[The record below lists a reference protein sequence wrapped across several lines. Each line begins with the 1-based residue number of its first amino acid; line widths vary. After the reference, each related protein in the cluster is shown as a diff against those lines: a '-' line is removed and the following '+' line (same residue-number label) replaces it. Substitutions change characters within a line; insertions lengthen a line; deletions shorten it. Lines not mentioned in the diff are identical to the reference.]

1 MKTSLWVLTLVCS
14 GYFLNACGGGNT
26 THIIVANHLVVSA
39 PVSGTAGTSLSFT
52 VTAMD
57 VSNNVVTTYTG
68 PVRFTSSDAQ
78 ATLPGAASLMN
89 GTGSFS
95 AILKTTGG
103 ETITAIDT
111 GNPLLMG
118 ASNTISVNAA
128 AATHFS
134 LSGQNSAIVGAPYS
148 VTVDAFDA
156 FGNVATGYNG
166 TIHFTSSD
174 PQAIL
179 PGNST
184 LTNGSGTFSVTL
196 KTAASETITAT
207 DTVTSS
213 ITGTSSPIIVSTTP
227 PPVISTSPA
236 PPVGVVNVAYDFTFT
251 LASGGQAPF
260 TWSETGALPPG
271 LTFNNSTGE
280 LSGTPAMTS
289 TPTFPITLQ
298 VRDSL
303 GQESAPQGF
312 TIQITLHGFSTTGSM
327 GTARSGH
334 TATVLNS
341 GKVLVVGGEG
351 LASSEM
357 FDPAS
362 GMFTAGKNLGTPRAR
377 QTATLLKSG
386 KVLIAGG
393 MQVINQATQT
403 LASAELFDPTTGT
416 FTPTNGDL
424 MEARS
429 YHTATLLDDGRVL
442 LTGGVGNSGVFVMT
456 AELFDPTTETFSLT
470 GNMEVAR
477 AGHTATL
484 LNNKKVLVAGG
495 GNGNGDFATA
505 EIFDP
510 STGSFAP
517 TAGSMETARGN
528 HTATL
533 LNDGTVLLA
542 GGSSDASA
550 ELFDPNTATFMP
562 AAGNMETLRENHTA
576 TLLNDGTVLI
586 AGGDLCCISVRGR
599 PVPSSIATAELYA
612 PASKTFSPTG
622 SLQKSR
628 FFHTASLLND
638 GTVLVTGGVFQL
650 VRFGQIDSMVLSTAE
665 LYH

>member
-1 MKTSLWVLTLVCS
+1 
-14 GYFLNACGGGNT
+14 
-26 THIIVANHLVVSA
+26 VANHLVISA
-39 PVSGTAGTSLSFT
+39 PASGTAGTSFSFT

-57 VSNNVVTTYTG
+57 VSNKVVTTYTG
-68 PVRFTSSDAQ
+68 PVSFASSDVQ
-78 ATLPGAASLMN
+78 ATLPAASSLMN
-89 GTGSFS
+89 GTGTFS
-95 AILKTTGG
+95 ATLRAAGG

-118 ASNTISVNAA
+118 ASTISVSAG
-128 AATHFS
+128 AATHLS
-134 LSGQNSAIVGAPYS
+134 LSGQNSALVGAPYS
-148 VTVDAFDA
+148 VAVDALDA
-156 FGNVATGYNG
+156 FANVAASYNG

-174 PQAIL
+174 PQAVL

-184 LTNGSGTFSVTL
+184 LTNGSGTFNVTL
-196 KTAASETITAT
+196 KTTASETITAT

-213 ITGTSSPIIVSTTP
+213 ITGTSSSIIVSTTG

-236 PPVGVVNVAYDFTFT
+236 PPVGAENLAYDFTFT

-280 LSGTPAMTS
+280 LSGTPAITT
-289 TPTFPITLQ
+289 TPSFPIVLQ

-303 GQESAPQGF
+303 GQESVPQDF
-312 TIQITLHGFSTTGSM
+312 TIQIALHGFSATGSM
-327 GTARSGH
+327 GTARSEH
-334 TATVLNS
+334 TATVLSS
-341 GKVLVVGGEG
+341 GKVLVVGGAG

-362 GMFTAGKNLGTPRAR
+362 GAFTTGNNMGTSRAR
-377 QTATLLKSG
+377 HTATLLKSG

-393 MQVINQATQT
+393 WMLINNQTTQA
-403 LASAELFDPTTGT
+403 LASAELFDPTTGM
-416 FTPTNGDL
+416 FTATKGD
-424 MEARS
+424 MTDARA
-429 YHTATLLDDGRVL
+429 HDTATLLDDGKVL
-442 LTGGVGNSGVFVMT
+442 LTGGVGNSGVFFMT

-470 GNMEVAR
+470 GKMEVAR

-484 LNNKKVLVAGG
+484 LNNGKVLVAGG
-495 GNGNGDFATA
+495 GNGSGDFATA

-517 TAGSMETARGN
+517 TAGNMVTARGG
-528 HTATL
+528 HTATM

-562 AAGNMETLRENHTA
+562 TAGNMETLRENHTA
-576 TLLNDGTVLI
+576 TLLDDGTVLI
-586 AGGDLCCISVRGR
+586 AGGDLCCRTVDGK
-599 PVPSSIATAELYA
+599 PVPISITTAELYT

-622 SLQKSR
+622 SLQNSR

-638 GTVLVTGGVFQL
+638 GTVLVSGGVSQMTRNG
-650 VRFGQIDSMVLSTAE
+650 VVASRVLSTAE